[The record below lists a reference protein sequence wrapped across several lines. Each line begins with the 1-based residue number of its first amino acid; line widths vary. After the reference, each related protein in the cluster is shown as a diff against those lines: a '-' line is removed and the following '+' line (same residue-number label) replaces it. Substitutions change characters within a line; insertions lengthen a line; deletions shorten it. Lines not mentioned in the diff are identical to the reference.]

1 MNYNLRI
8 ITLLKIKHI
17 MGIEEK
23 INADVKASMLAKNAK
38 RLEAVR
44 AIKAVI
50 LLLKTSPEG
59 LTEENATKAIQREY
73 KKRKETYD
81 IYIQQNRADLAEDEL
96 AQALIMEEYLP
107 KQLSEDEIKTI
118 IKNAITEIAATS
130 AADMGKVMG
139 AANKVIAGRADGKL
153 VSQIV
158 KELLG

>member
-1 MNYNLRI
+1 
-8 ITLLKIKHI
+8 

-107 KQLSEDEIKTI
+107 KQLSEDELKTI
-118 IKNAITEIAATS
+118 VKNAITELGATS

>member
-1 MNYNLRI
+1 
-8 ITLLKIKHI
+8 

-59 LTEENATKAIQREY
+59 LTEESATKAIQREY
-73 KKRKETYD
+73 KKRKETHD
-81 IYIQQNRADLAEDEL
+81 IYIQQNRPDLAEDEM

-107 KQLSEDEIKTI
+107 KQLTEDELITI
-118 IKNAITEIAATS
+118 IKNAITELGATT

-153 VSQIV
+153 VSQFV

>member
-1 MNYNLRI
+1 
-8 ITLLKIKHI
+8 

-44 AIKAVI
+44 AIKSVI

-59 LTEENATKAIQREY
+59 LTEESATKAIQKEY
-73 KKRKETYD
+73 KKRKETAE
-81 IYIQQNRADLAEDEL
+81 IYKQQNREDLAEDEL
-96 AQALIMEEYLP
+96 SQALVMEEYLP
-107 KQLSEDEIKTI
+107 KALSEDEVKAIV
-118 IKNAITEIAATS
+118 KNAITEVGAST

-139 AANKVIAGRADGKL
+139 AANKVVAGRADGKL

>member
-1 MNYNLRI
+1 
-8 ITLLKIKHI
+8 

-23 INADVKASMLAKNAK
+23 INADVKASMLSKNAK

-44 AIKAVI
+44 AIKAAI

-59 LTEENATKAIQREY
+59 VTEENATKAIQREY

-81 IYIQQNRADLAEDEL
+81 IYIQQNRPDLAEDEL
-96 AQALIMEEYLP
+96 AQALVMEEYLP

-118 IKNAITEIAATS
+118 VKNAIAELGATS
-130 AADMGKVMG
+130 AVDMGKVMG

-153 VSQIV
+153 VSQLV

>member
-1 MNYNLRI
+1 
-8 ITLLKIKHI
+8 

-59 LTEENATKAIQREY
+59 LTEESATKAIQREY

-81 IYIQQNRADLAEDEL
+81 IYIQQNRPDLAEDEL

-107 KQLSEDEIKTI
+107 KQLSEDELKTI
-118 IKNAITEIAATS
+118 IKSAIAEIGATS

-153 VSQIV
+153 VSQFV
-158 KELLG
+158 KELLA

>member
-1 MNYNLRI
+1 
-8 ITLLKIKHI
+8 

-23 INADVKASMLAKNAK
+23 INADVKASMLAKDSK

-59 LTEENATKAIQREY
+59 LTEDSATKAIQKEY
-73 KKRKETYD
+73 KKRKETAD
-81 IYIQQNRADLAEDEL
+81 IYIQQNRPDLAEDEI
-96 AQALIMEEYLP
+96 AQAAIMEEYLP
-107 KQLSEDEIKTI
+107 KQMSEEEVRTEVK
-118 IKNAITEIAATS
+118 KAIEQTGAAT

>member
-1 MNYNLRI
+1 
-8 ITLLKIKHI
+8 

-44 AIKAVI
+44 AIKAAI
-50 LLLKTSPEG
+50 LLLKTSSEG
-59 LTEENATKAIQREY
+59 LTEESALKAIQKEY
-73 KKRKETYD
+73 KKRKETAE

-96 AQALIMEEYLP
+96 SQALVMEEYLP
-107 KQLSEDEIKTI
+107 KQLSEEELKTI
-118 IKNAITEIAATS
+118 IKNTITELGATTS
-130 AADMGKVMG
+130 ADMGKVMG

-153 VSQIV
+153 VSQFV

>member
-1 MNYNLRI
+1 
-8 ITLLKIKHI
+8 

-44 AIKAVI
+44 AIKSVI

-59 LTEENATKAIQREY
+59 LTEENATKAIQKEY
-73 KKRKETYD
+73 KKRKETAE
-81 IYIQQNRADLAEDEL
+81 IYTQQNRPDLAEDEI
-96 AQALIMEEYLP
+96 AQALVMEEYLP
-107 KQLSEDEIKTI
+107 KALSEDEIRTI
-118 IKNAITEIAATS
+118 VKNAIAETGASS

-139 AANKVIAGRADGKL
+139 AANKVVAGRADGKL
-153 VSQIV
+153 VSQLV

>member
-1 MNYNLRI
+1 
-8 ITLLKIKHI
+8 

-23 INADVKASMLAKNAK
+23 INADVKASMLAKDAK

-44 AIKAVI
+44 AIKAAI

-59 LTEENATKAIQREY
+59 LTEESASKAIQKEY
-73 KKRKETYD
+73 KKRKETAE

-107 KQLSEDEIKTI
+107 KQLTEDELKTI
-118 IKNAITEIAATS
+118 IKNTITELGATTS
-130 AADMGKVMG
+130 ADMGKVMG
-139 AANKVIAGRADGKL
+139 SANKVIAGRADGKL

-158 KELLG
+158 KQLLG

>member
-1 MNYNLRI
+1 
-8 ITLLKIKHI
+8 

-23 INADVKASMLAKNAK
+23 INADVKASMLAKDAK

-44 AIKAVI
+44 ALKSVI

-59 LTEENATKAIQREY
+59 LKEESAMKSIQKEY
-73 KKRKETYD
+73 KKRKETAE
-81 IYIQQNRADLAEDEL
+81 IYIQQNRQDLADDEL
-96 AQALIMEEYLP
+96 AQAKVMEDYLP

-118 IKNAITEIAATS
+118 VKNAIAEVGASS

-139 AANKVIAGRADGKL
+139 AANKVVAGRADGKL

-158 KELLG
+158 KEMLG

>member
-1 MNYNLRI
+1 
-8 ITLLKIKHI
+8 

-23 INADVKASMLAKNAK
+23 INADVKASMLARNAK

-59 LTEENATKAIQREY
+59 LTEESAIKAIQREY

-81 IYIQQNRADLAEDEL
+81 IYIQQNRPDLAEDEL

-107 KQLSEDEIKTI
+107 KQLSEDELKTI
-118 IKNAITEIAATS
+118 VKNAITELGATS

-139 AANKVIAGRADGKL
+139 SANKVIAGRADGKL

>member
-1 MNYNLRI
+1 
-8 ITLLKIKHI
+8 

-44 AIKAVI
+44 AIKAAI

-81 IYIQQNRADLAEDEL
+81 IYIQQNRPDLAEDEL
-96 AQALIMEEYLP
+96 AQALVMEEYLP

-118 IKNAITEIAATS
+118 VKNAIAELGATS

-153 VSQIV
+153 VSQLV

>member
-1 MNYNLRI
+1 
-8 ITLLKIKHI
+8 

-44 AIKAVI
+44 AIKSVI

-59 LTEENATKAIQREY
+59 LTEDNALKAIQKEY

-81 IYIQQNRADLAEDEL
+81 IYVQQNRPDLAEDEL
-96 AQALIMEEYLP
+96 AQALVMEEYLP
-107 KQLSEDEIKTI
+107 KALSEDEIKAI
-118 IKNAITEIAATS
+118 IKAAISEIGATS

-139 AANKVIAGRADGKL
+139 AANKVIAGRADGKI
-153 VSQIV
+153 VSQFV

>member
-1 MNYNLRI
+1 
-8 ITLLKIKHI
+8 

-44 AIKAVI
+44 AIKAAI

-59 LTEENATKAIQREY
+59 LTEESATKAIQREY

-81 IYIQQNRADLAEDEL
+81 IYIQQDRPDLAEDEL
-96 AQALIMEEYLP
+96 AQALVMEEYLP

-118 IKNAITEIAATS
+118 VKNAIAELGATS

-153 VSQIV
+153 VSQLV

>member
-1 MNYNLRI
+1 
-8 ITLLKIKHI
+8 

-44 AIKAVI
+44 AIKSVI

-59 LTEENATKAIQREY
+59 LTEESALKAIQKEY
-73 KKRKETYD
+73 KKRKETAEV
-81 IYIQQNRADLAEDEL
+81 YIQQNRQDLADDEL
-96 AQALIMEEYLP
+96 AQALVMEEYLP
-107 KQLSEDEIKTI
+107 KALTEDEIKVI
-118 IKNAITEIAATS
+118 VKNAIAEVGASS

-139 AANKVIAGRADGKL
+139 AANKVVAGRADGKL

-158 KELLG
+158 KEMLG